1 MTKKEDIKL
10 CLDEIGDILQAIA
23 TMEEREY
30 STFINVG
37 TPDEKEK
44 IASYKET
51 VQDLADVAAVRFLD
65 QLYELLEIDDEME
78 V

>member
-30 STFINVG
+30 STIVNVG

-65 QLYELLEIDDEME
+65 QLYELLEIDEEME